1 MVHIG
6 GILPADSQQGCA
18 PSELAL
24 VSSDGRDTWAE
35 STAAH
40 IPAGGHCLAAGTAS
54 PCTSFFDADNFTI
67 IGQIRH
73 NLYIGE
79 LGRGREGKKTCQ
91 SYLCPRY
98 IFCGMSRALVTL
110 MTRQVWFQWSF
121 DVVFFSVK
129 SYRPSFELNDGWKTV
144 LIQLADLFVVAEK
157 SRVEGWGL
165 GCHPA
170 EVFLTCDPN
179 QHPQI
184 SPCLPFQETS
194 QDRDKAVK
202 ILLMV
207 QSLTSQYE
215 SK

>member
-24 VSSDGRDTWAE
+24 LSSDRRDTWAE

-79 LGRGREGKKTCQ
+79 LGRGWEGKKTCQ

-98 IFCGMSRALVTL
+98 IFCGMLRALVTL

-129 SYRPSFELNDGWKTV
+129 SYWPSFELNDGWKTV
-144 LIQLADLFVVAEK
+144 LIQLADLSGSGRKVTCGRMGTWVPP
-157 SRVEGWGL
+157 SRSFSYLW
-165 GCHPA
+165 P
-170 EVFLTCDPN
+170 
-179 QHPQI
+179 
-184 SPCLPFQETS
+184 
-194 QDRDKAVK
+194 
-202 ILLMV
+202 
-207 QSLTSQYE
+207 
-215 SK
+215 